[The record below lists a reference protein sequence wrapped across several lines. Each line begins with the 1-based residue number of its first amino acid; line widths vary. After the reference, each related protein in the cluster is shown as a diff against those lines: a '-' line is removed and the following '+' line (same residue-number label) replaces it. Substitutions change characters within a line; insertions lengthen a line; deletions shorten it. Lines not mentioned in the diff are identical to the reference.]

1 MQTEDTRGTWP
12 RERDTVVFTSDLDA
26 APAAPPFAIRAG
38 SVRSQSPWEFVPHAH
53 TVHELVWV
61 REGTMTVRVDDM
73 VLTVPD
79 GYGVWIPAGRTH
91 AGRTTAGAE
100 LCDATFAPDR
110 SGVHIP
116 EPCVVEVTTLLG
128 ALLTR
133 LEEASLGIE
142 ERLRLEAVVFD
153 SVVPAPPK
161 FALSLPKTLR
171 IAPVVEALLNNPT
184 NAVSL
189 QNWSVALGLSTRTLS
204 RIFRAETGLSFFQWR
219 QALRVHHSVTLLAG
233 GLTVQDVAD
242 MMGHANASSFIAFFK
257 RVTGTTPGAY
267 AFDLAHPLPR
277 VQNDASGGPED

>member
-1 MQTEDTRGTWP
+1 VQTEDTRGTWP

-26 APAAPPFAIRAG
+26 APPEPPSAIRAG
-38 SVRSQSPWEFVPHAH
+38 SVKSRSPWEFAPHAH

-61 REGTMTVRVDDM
+61 REGTMTVRVNGM

-110 SGVHIP
+110 SGVQIL

-133 LEEASLGIE
+133 LEKASLGLE

-153 SVVPAPPK
+153 NVVPAPPR
-161 FALSLPKTLR
+161 FALPVPSTLR
-171 IAPVVEALLNNPT
+171 IAPVVEALLGNPT
-184 NAVSL
+184 DAASL
-189 QNWSVALGLSTRTLS
+189 DDWAAALGLSTRTLS

-219 QALRVHHSVTLLAG
+219 QALRIHHSVTLLAS
-233 GLTVQDVAD
+233 GLAVQDVAD
-242 MMGHANASSFIAFFK
+242 VMGHADASSFIASFK
-257 RVTGTTPGAY
+257 RVTGNTPGTYALAHTTP
-267 AFDLAHPLPR
+267 H
-277 VQNDASGGPED
+277 VQNDASGGPGA